1 MPQRRHTL
9 WTGGPLWEGKS
20 SEKNMYCKQCNE
32 IPLLTTI
39 SYLPE
44 YEIIMHSARSS
55 STCYSCL
62 CNVAA

>member
-32 IPLLTTI
+32 IPWLTTI
-39 SYLPE
+39 SSLHE
-44 YEIIMHSARSS
+44 YEIIMH
-55 STCYSCL
+55 
-62 CNVAA
+62 